1 MTWAA
6 VLAGSTVLCAGPAL
20 GALLAIAIYARLLL
34 PSARRG

>member
-6 VLAGSTVLCAGPAL
+6 VLAGLTILCAGPLL